1 MPLLLKV
8 IGVALASPTRIS
20 HLLSPISADN
30 KADILVSSGYINNL
44 LLEEA
49 MVRSAGTE
57 SR

>member
-8 IGVALASPTRIS
+8 IGVALASPARIN
-20 HLLSPISADN
+20 HLFSPISADN
-30 KADILVSSGYINNL
+30 NADTLVISGYRDNL